1 MIAVASLIAN
11 WRFTA
16 AYLEMRRATHQMAAR
31 RVESAAALMASAS
44 TRVPESVML
53 KDAADYY
60 RGIWLVVADKPAEAV
75 PYLRSFW
82 ANHPDPNVEE
92 MVFQAETGAAFN
104 RHDYEGFLSMVQLH
118 QARHSEDP
126 MATAELASAY
136 ACKYVFTGDQSF
148 KTQSLQ
154 ALEQAK
160 SLAGGNSEQLKEYE
174 ARIRCRLEIRE
185 ILSLTE
191 YTKRFPHG
199 WKGGAQ

>member
-1 MIAVASLIAN
+1 
-11 WRFTA
+11 
-16 AYLEMRRATHQMAAR
+16 
-31 RVESAAALMASAS
+31 
-44 TRVPESVML
+44 
-53 KDAADYY
+53 
-60 RGIWLVVADKPAEAV
+60 
-75 PYLRSFW
+75 
-82 ANHPDPNVEE
+82 
-92 MVFQAETGAAFN
+92 
-104 RHDYEGFLSMVQLH
+104 MVQLH